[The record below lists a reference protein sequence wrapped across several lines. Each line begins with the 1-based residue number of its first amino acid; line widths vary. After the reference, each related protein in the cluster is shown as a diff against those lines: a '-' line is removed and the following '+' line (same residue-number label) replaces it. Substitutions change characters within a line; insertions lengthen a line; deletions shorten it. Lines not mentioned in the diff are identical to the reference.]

1 MSRKYIIYLANAL
14 FLYSAPI
21 IFIAI
26 IAHVIFY
33 CFDCCTDIQKLLLSK
48 CYIYFGFILA
58 FLSILAV
65 TLYYL
70 IIRRGLNDVNDRL
83 QDIRLSCCFA
93 ENAIN

>member
-1 MSRKYIIYLANAL
+1 M
-14 FLYSAPI
+14 FLYSTLI

-26 IAHVIFY
+26 IVHVTFY
-33 CFDCCTDIQKLLLSK
+33 SFDCFTDNQKLSLSK
-48 CYIYFGFILA
+48 CYINFGFIFA

-70 IIRRGLNDVNDRL
+70 IIRRRLNDVNDRL
-83 QDIRLSCCFA
+83 QDIRLTGCFA